1 MFIKKLDLLS
11 PPITLFFKEE
21 GQHSS
26 IFSGILSFIAY
37 VLVSIAGVY
46 YFLDFIHKT
55 SPKAYFFNR
64 YINDAGTFPVNATA
78 MFNFIQIID
87 SNSNQAVPFDY
98 SIFRAIGLDDAYYE
112 DYMNNPEIISNIDHW
127 IYGNCNN
134 NTDTE
139 GIGYL
144 IDFDYF
150 EQSACIRR
158 YYDKEKKKYFN
169 TGEKGF
175 RWPIVEKGCS
185 NPDRTYFGI
194 ILQRCDKIPDFLKE
208 QGQECKSEDDIV
220 QHINKVSLKFH
231 LIDHYADML
240 NYEMPFTKYF
250 YDLTSAITDRV
261 FIINHLNFNPANM
274 ITHKGIVFDSTYE
287 ERSYF
292 FVQNE
297 KHTVDHTNLAQ
308 NKTTNGCLIGIYF
321 WMQNSLQFYERNYD
335 KFQDVLSDI
344 GGISSIVVTIA
355 YLINLLVNNYI
366 ILIDIES
373 LVLNTDQHNFN
384 RKEDLKNKPTILQ
397 RARDILNPPRKSINV
412 NPSRNV
418 YIEESQEPSSS
429 NYQKLAKDSTE
440 IYRKSKEEKEDQYT
454 SIFAKRSQILKNI
467 NSHQK
472 RRSNIIQKSKL
483 FTRNMY
489 PFTKRIIYSKQN
501 TRIEPNTMIPRIY
514 KKEDSQNEIENENEN
529 NHIHKQ
535 DFTWFRY
542 ILYLIYC
549 QKNDQKINY
558 YETFRAKL
566 ISEENII
573 QNYLDIYKLL
583 KVNNIPKKGLI

>member
-1 MFIKKLDLLS
+1 MFIKKFDLLS
-11 PPITLFFKEE
+11 PAITLFFKEE

-26 IFSGILSFIAY
+26 IFSGVLSFIAY

-55 SPKAYFFNR
+55 SPKAYFYNR

-78 MFNFIQIID
+78 LFNFIQIIN

-98 SIFRAIGLDDAYYE
+98 SVFRAIGLDEVYYE
-112 DYMNNPEIISNIDHW
+112 DYMNDPEIISNIDHW

-158 YYDKEKKKYFN
+158 YYDKEKKRYFN

-185 NPDRTYFGI
+185 NPERTYFGI
-194 ILQRCDKIPDFLKE
+194 ILQRCDKIPDFLKG

-220 QHINKVSLKFH
+220 EHIDKVSLKFH

-274 ITHKGIVFDSTYE
+274 ITHTGIFFDSKYE

-321 WMQNSLQFYERNYD
+321 WMQNSLQFYERSYD

-384 RKEDLKNKPTILQ
+384 RKEDIKNKPTILQ
-397 RARDILNPPRKSINV
+397 RAREILNPPRKSINI
-412 NPSRNV
+412 NPSRNAFN
-418 YIEESQEPSSS
+418 EESQEPSSS

-440 IYRKSKEEKEDQYT
+440 IYHKSKEEKEDQYT
-454 SIFAKRSQILKNI
+454 SIFAKRSKILKNI
-467 NSHQK
+467 NSYQK
-472 RRSNIIQKSKL
+472 RKSNIIQKSKL
-483 FTRNMY
+483 FSRNMY
-489 PFTKRIIYSKQN
+489 PFTRRIIYSKQN

-529 NHIHKQ
+529 NHIQKQ

-549 QKNDQKINY
+549 QKNDPKINY